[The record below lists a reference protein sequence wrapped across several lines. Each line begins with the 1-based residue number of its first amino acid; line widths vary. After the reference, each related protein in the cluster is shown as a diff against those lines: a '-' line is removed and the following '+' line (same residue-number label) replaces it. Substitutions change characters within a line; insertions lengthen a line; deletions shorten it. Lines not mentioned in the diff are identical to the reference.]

1 MSNPIFETI
10 DLIAKSNNNT
20 VYKVFSYKED
30 EDFCALWGLD
40 AGVDHPQD
48 SITSRLKSW
57 NEELDEDEELGE
69 DKELTVVIVWDGMP
83 TGPGDTLNVSG
94 FVSPHDWAMV
104 ASWIIYKNPCLQNL
118 KLRVLILKADPSA
131 SSFAFRSLFA
141 FQNALPWIQDYQV
154 VGKEAMVMAAMDEK
168 DLAWQRQAL
177 PPKSRDMAMF
187 VNDLL
192 DPSRVL
198 TTYPDDDGD
207 DRGHKHYIDL
217 TKYLWIQNLL
227 KPGTRHSVAN
237 LIAPTVLASGLP
249 NNPLNNFREM
259 AMEEISSGSLMR
271 RALISTLKEIGFL
284 EMNSQN
290 PQANQPN
297 NGLLMR
303 YNPGNLGD
311 IFGRRENIQF
321 VLLDDQFDLGY
332 DHVLAYTLFGESEQN
347 CWNGN
352 TADRKTYDWNTNMR
366 TGSLACHKNIDWLI
380 GRLNDLSSPICDW
393 KQPQYLFEGECDV
406 LFLDLRLWEDEN
418 QELRSTEIQKIRCVA
433 EQLLGNTPA
442 SDVSTSFEQAFEAA
456 QEACDNLDEFPLKAL
471 TLLPLLLSH
480 VDRTLPIV
488 LFTSSHQRVVSE
500 MLRDFPNII
509 TSFAKPL
516 ISGYGEAIS
525 PADSVK
531 DLEDAIKKAIAL
543 YEARIAWKRICELVP
558 TDAQFC
564 YYFQQNGQEQNVEVQ
579 VDFSR
584 TTPRLAEMFKTC
596 VFGDSV
602 YESISQPWEFLESMV
617 AQAVM
622 YNYDRITA
630 EGCRGEVA
638 EALKRTRNAKTHGD
652 LDQDSFG
659 DIKARWVAVLQLLFL
674 VDFLQ
679 GNCRAGVDPQFAPN
693 IYPPNTR
700 GPQDVLGTL
709 ANTVT
714 HEDYREFLNE
724 KTEQA
729 MRNLL
734 LHFGLLQ

>member
-1 MSNPIFETI
+1 MSMFVDTVKAIVKA
-10 DLIAKSNNNT
+10 IASASPKCPT
-20 VYKVFSYKED
+20 EVKVFSYKED

-40 AGVDHPQD
+40 NNSKD
-48 SITSRLKSW
+48 SITKRLKSW
-57 NEELDEDEELGE
+57 AIKYKN
-69 DKELTVVIVWDGMP
+69 KELTVVIVWDGMP
-83 TGPGDTLNVSG
+83 TGQGDTLNVSG

-104 ASWIIYKNPCLQNL
+104 ASWLIYKNSCLQDM
-118 KLRVLILKADPSA
+118 KLRVLILNVEPSA
-131 SSFAFRSLFA
+131 SSFASRSLFA
-141 FQNALPWIQDYQV
+141 FQNALPWIQDYRV
-154 VGKEAMVMAAMDEK
+154 VGSWSMANLIFDAVKAEEADIHVDEENLLSWLRQTFLPKNRDLEMFVK
-168 DLAWQRQAL
+168 DLL
-177 PPKSRDMAMF
+177 
-187 VNDLL
+187 N
-192 DPSRVL
+192 PSRVL
-198 TTYPDDDGD
+198 TTYFDDD
-207 DRGHKHYIDL
+207 HKYHVKL
-217 TKYLWIQNLL
+217 THELWKHNLL
-227 KPGTRHSVAN
+227 KAETRHSVAN
-237 LIAPTVLASGLP
+237 LVAPAILAFGLP
-249 NNPLNNFREM
+249 NAFNQEALGK
-259 AMEEISSGSLMR
+259 ISQGSRLR

-303 YNPGNLGD
+303 CNPGSLGD

-480 VDRTLPIV
+480 IDRTLPIV

-500 MLRDFPNII
+500 MLQDFPNII

-543 YEARIAWKRICELVP
+543 YEARIAWKRICNITLTNACFKYIEGRVIRCRTVTFNGRETEL
-558 TDAQFC
+558 
-564 YYFQQNGQEQNVEVQ
+564 
-579 VDFSR
+579 R
-584 TTPRLAEMFKTC
+584 PRLAELFETC
-596 VFGDSV
+596 VFGNSI
-602 YESISQPWEFLESMV
+602 YESISLPWELLEYEI
-617 AQAVM
+617 ARCI
-622 YNYDRITA
+622 NGEYDRIITI
-630 EGCRGEVA
+630 GNRGEVA
-638 EALKRTRNAKTHGD
+638 EALKLTRNAKTHGN
-652 LDQDSFG
+652 LDRDSFG

-674 VDFLQ
+674 LDFLE
-679 GNCRAGVDPQFAPN
+679 GHMRNGCDRLDLSTNSPT
-693 IYPPNTR
+693 TR
-700 GPQDVLGTL
+700 GPEYVLWSL
-709 ANTVT
+709 ANTVI
-714 HEDYREFLNE
+714 HPCDRQSLYEE
-724 KTEQA
+724 TEQA
-729 MRNLL
+729 MRV
-734 LHFGLLQ
+734 LLQKYCLLSP